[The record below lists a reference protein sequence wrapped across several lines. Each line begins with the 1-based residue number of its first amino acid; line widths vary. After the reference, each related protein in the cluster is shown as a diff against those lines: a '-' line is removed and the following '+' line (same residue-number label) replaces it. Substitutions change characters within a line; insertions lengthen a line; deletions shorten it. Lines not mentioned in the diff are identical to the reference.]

1 MNDTARA
8 LRTLLL
14 AIAGATALLLSACA
28 VSPDMDDE
36 DLADPS
42 TLEEAE
48 EARGTE
54 PDADAQADD
63 TDAEV
68 GSATTG
74 GDTTTTTT
82 EDATCT
88 TPECRKLGGS

>member
-8 LRTLLL
+8 LRTLVL
-14 AIAGATALLLSACA
+14 ALAGATALLLSACA
-28 VSPDMDDE
+28 GSPDVEDE

-42 TLEEAE
+42 TLEEE
-48 EARGTE
+48 EAPGTE
-54 PDADAQADD
+54 PDADAQAED

-74 GDTTTTTT
+74 GDTTTTTA

>member
-1 MNDTARA
+1 MNDTARS
-8 LRTLLL
+8 LRTLIL
-14 AIAGATALLLSACA
+14 ALAGATALVLSACA
-28 VSPDMDDE
+28 GSPDVDDE

-42 TLEEAE
+42 TLEEEA
-48 EARGTE
+48 EARGAE
-54 PDADAQADD
+54 LDFDAQAED